1 MKKKL
6 LFAANM
12 ASCISC
18 LGISL
23 LLIKE
28 GKILVVESNKSILL
42 IEILIASL
50 AIILNLYF
58 LLK

>member
-23 LLIKE
+23 MLYKE
-28 GKILVVESNKSILL
+28 GSILITEPNKNILL

-58 LLK
+58 LFK